1 MINIENLSL
10 SFSGNPILD
19 NVSFMIGEKDKIGL
33 VGKNGA
39 GKSSLLK
46 IFYGQL
52 KSYTGNIVIPK
63 DLRLGYLPQEKLTD
77 SKKTV
82 YEESK
87 TAFDEV
93 NIVEEEIA
101 KIITEMQERTDYQ
114 SDSYLS
120 LADKLDKLNDKR
132 ILLGAENNE
141 AKLEQVLKGLGF
153 KREDFFKPLK
163 TFSGGWQMRVE
174 LAKVLLRN
182 PDVILLDEPT
192 NHLDID
198 SIEWLEQ
205 FLSSFSGAVVLVSHD
220 RAFLDKITNRTIEI
234 AFQRIEDYKASYSRY
249 VELRKEKIQHQQAQ
263 FSNQQKEIAQLE
275 EFINRFRY
283 KNTKAKQ
290 VQSKIKYLNKMDKVE
305 VEQMDNTVIRF
316 LFPPAPR
323 CGKIIIEAE
332 NLAKNYGDLG
342 VFSDLSFGMQQNNRV
357 AFVGQNGQG
366 KTTLCKMIMDEVEY
380 EGNIKLGHNVKI
392 GYYPQNATNLLDP
405 EKTVFQTLDDIAVGE
420 VRKKI
425 RGILGSFLFRDD
437 DIDKKVKVL
446 SGGEKSRLALA
457 KLLLEPH
464 NLLILDE
471 PTNHLDMQSK
481 DILKNALLHFDG
493 SLILVSHDRDFLKG
507 LSDKVFEFK
516 EGKIKQFNGDIEEF
530 LALRKIQ
537 YLNEY
542 ERQKKQKTENTSQN
556 KGKEKWENKK
566 EMEKQL
572 RKCNKSILET
582 EAEVEK
588 MEEKIKEIDFL
599 LAGTKT
605 EETIDFAEIGKQR
618 HSISKKIEE
627 KMYEWELLHDEKEEL
642 EQALNQLI
650 KNE

>member
-1 MINIENLSL
+1 MISVENLSL
-10 SFSGNPILD
+10 SFSGTPILD
-19 NVSFMIGEKDKIGL
+19 SISFMIGENDKIGL

-52 KSYTGNIVIPK
+52 KGYTGNLVIPK
-63 DLRLGYLPQEKLTD
+63 DLRLGYLPQEKITD
-77 SKKTV
+77 SSKTV
-82 YEESK
+82 YQESK
-87 TAFDEV
+87 TAFEEV
-93 NIVEEEIA
+93 NKVEEEIT
-101 KIITEMQERTDYQ
+101 KLIVEMQERTDYQ

-120 LADKLDKLNDKR
+120 LADKMDKLNQK
-132 ILLGAENNE
+132 LMVLGADNNE
-141 AKLEQVLKGLGF
+141 AKLEQILKGLGF
-153 KREDFFKPLK
+153 KREDFEKPLN

-174 LAKVLLRN
+174 LAKVLLRS

-234 AFQRIEDYKASYSRY
+234 VFQQIEDYKASYSKY

-263 FSNQQKEIAQLE
+263 YTNQQKEIAQLE

-283 KNTKAKQ
+283 KSTKAKQ
-290 VQSKIKYLNKMDKVE
+290 VQSKIKHLNKMDKVS

-316 LFPPAPR
+316 LFPAAPR
-323 CGKIIIEAE
+323 SGKIIIEAE
-332 NLAKNYGDLG
+332 NLAKNYDDLR
-342 VFSDLSFGMQQNNRV
+342 VFSDLSFGMQQNNRI

-392 GYYPQNATNLLDP
+392 GYYPQNATKLLDT

-425 RGILGSFLFRDD
+425 RGILGSFLFQDD

-530 LALRKIQ
+530 LELRQIQ
-537 YLNEY
+537 YLDDY
-542 ERQKKQKTENTSQN
+542 EKQKKEKAETSSQN
-556 KGKEKWENKK
+556 KGKKKWENKK

-572 RKCNKSILET
+572 RKCSKDILLT
-582 EAEVEK
+582 EKEVEK
-588 MEEKIKEIDFL
+588 MEESIKEIDAL
-599 LAGTKT
+599 LADTNAEK
-605 EETIDFAEIGKQR
+605 TIDFAEIGKKR
-618 HSISKKIEE
+618 NTFAKIIEE
-627 KMYEWELLHDEKEEL
+627 KIYEWELLHDQKAEI
-642 EQALNQLI
+642 EQELNQLI
-650 KNE
+650 NNE

>member
-1 MINIENLSL
+1 
-10 SFSGNPILD
+10 
-19 NVSFMIGEKDKIGL
+19 MIGEKDKIGL

-93 NIVEEEIA
+93 NVVEEEIA

-332 NLAKNYGDLG
+332 NLAKDYDDLR
-342 VFSDLSFGMQQNNRV
+342 VFSDLSFGMQQNNRI

-366 KTTLCKMIMDEVEY
+366 KTTLCKMIMNEVEY
-380 EGNIKLGHNVKI
+380 AGEIKLGHNVKI

-471 PTNHLDMQSK
+471 PFSGLDPVNAEIIKEEILKLRDKGSTIIFSTHDMSVAEKMCDYIFMIYKGQKVLDGTLASIQEKFGNDTLRVQTELGVSALK
-481 DILKNALLHFDG
+481 DIRGVERVNDFGAIQEIRMEKHADSQEVLSSIMSKTKVMKFELTSP
-493 SLILVSHDRDFLKG
+493 SL
-507 LSDKVFEFK
+507 
-516 EGKIKQFNGDIEEF
+516 NDIF
-530 LALRKIQ
+530 IRIARP
-537 YLNEY
+537 
-542 ERQKKQKTENTSQN
+542 ENT
-556 KGKEKWENKK
+556 EDHE
-566 EMEKQL
+566 
-572 RKCNKSILET
+572 
-582 EAEVEK
+582 
-588 MEEKIKEIDFL
+588 
-599 LAGTKT
+599 
-605 EETIDFAEIGKQR
+605 
-618 HSISKKIEE
+618 
-627 KMYEWELLHDEKEEL
+627 
-642 EQALNQLI
+642 
-650 KNE
+650 